1 MDTRN
6 FTYMFYGF
14 AVAWLIPAV
23 YLITLMLRE
32 KKLRDE
38 LERVKRMIGDRESV
52 KDAAHKI

>member
-14 AVAWLIPAV
+14 AVAWLIPAI

-32 KKLRDE
+32 KRLRDE
-38 LERVKRMIGDRESV
+38 LDRVKRMIGDKEGRRT
-52 KDAAHKI
+52 

>member
-14 AVAWLIPAV
+14 AVAWLIPAI

-32 KKLRDE
+32 KKLRAE
-38 LERVKRMIGDRESV
+38 LDRVKRMIGDRDNV

>member
-14 AVAWLIPAV
+14 AIAWLIPAA

-32 KKLRDE
+32 KRLKSE
-38 LERVKRMIGDRESV
+38 LDRVKRMIGDKE
-52 KDAAHKI
+52 AHKATR

>member
-14 AVAWLIPAV
+14 AVAWLIPAF

-32 KKLRDE
+32 KRLRDE
-38 LERVKRMIGDRESV
+38 LDRVKRMIGDKE
-52 KDAAHKI
+52 AHKASK